1 MNTDRRRWHS
11 ISMHGV
17 GGIRFRLTAS
27 LLLCTVLAPAQDY
40 LDQAVERARRDFDVP
55 GIAIAIVKDG
65 RVALAKG
72 YGVRR
77 IGQPEPVTAHSLFRI
92 ASNTKA
98 FTAAALAMLV
108 DEGKI
113 GWDDRVVDHLAG
125 FQLYDPYVTREL
137 TVRDLLTH
145 RSGLGLGA
153 GDLMFFPPSDLSR
166 EEIMRRLRFIK
177 PATSFRSRYAYDN
190 LLYLVAGSIIPAV
203 TGQSWDEFVRR
214 RIFVP
219 LGMTSTGNT
228 TEFLQAAADVA
239 IPHSKNGGK
248 LEPLPHENVDNNAPA
263 GSIVSCAADMA
274 RWVMLQLNHGEFDGV
289 RLFSEKQSR
298 EMWTPQTILPI
309 DPAPLPALAAVQP
322 NFRTY
327 GLGWH
332 LDDYRG
338 RKVVWH
344 SGELAGYYSR
354 ATMLPEL
361 NLGMIVFTNQEE
373 DGVYHALSYTILDHY
388 LGVPPTDWVGVFH
401 QLAQKQTAEADAIT
415 AKSSGRRNAASHPSL
430 PAAAYAG
437 RYRDPWYGDVLIA
450 EGGGKLSIHFTHTPA
465 LAGSLEHWQYDT
477 FVARWNNRTLGADA
491 YVTFWLKPDG
501 SIDQVRMSPVSPL
514 TDFSFDF
521 QDLDLR
527 PIAPDAPPR

>member
-1 MNTDRRRWHS
+1 MTS
-11 ISMHGV
+11 SSTTAKTL
-17 GGIRFRLTAS
+17 RLAAALSLVAS
-27 LLLCTVLAPAQDY
+27 FAAAQDY
-40 LDQAVERARRDFDVP
+40 LDSAVAQARRDFDVP

-77 IGQPEPVTAHSLFRI
+77 IGSPEPVTPRSLFRI

-113 GWDDRVVDHLAG
+113 HWDDRVIDRLPA
-125 FQLYDPYVTREL
+125 FEMYDPYVTREL
-137 TVRDLLTH
+137 TIRDLLTH
-145 RSGLGLGA
+145 RSGLSLGA
-153 GDLMFFPPSDLSR
+153 GDLMFFPPTDLSR
-166 EEIMRRLRFIK
+166 DEIMHRLRYIK
-177 PATSFRSRYAYDN
+177 PAASFRSRYAYDN

-203 TGQSWDEFVRR
+203 TGQTWDDFVRR
-214 RIFVP
+214 RIFHP
-219 LGMTSTGNT
+219 LGMTSTGNS

-263 GSIVSCAADMA
+263 GSIVSCVADMA
-274 RWVMLQLNHGEFDGV
+274 RWVMLQLNHGELDGV
-289 RLFSEKQSR
+289 RLFSETQSR

-309 DPAPLPALAAVQP
+309 APPPLAALAPVQP

-338 RKVVWH
+338 RKLVWH

-354 ATMLPEL
+354 VTMLPDL
-361 NLGMIVFTNQEE
+361 HLGIVVFTNQEE
-373 DGVYHALSYTILDHY
+373 DGVYHSLTYTILDRY
-388 LGVPPTDWVGVFH
+388 LGVPPTDWVGVFR
-401 QLAQKQTAEADAIT
+401 QLAQKQAADAQ
-415 AKSSGRRNAASHPSL
+415 AAMAQSGGHRNAASHPSL
-430 PAAAYAG
+430 ALAAYAG

-450 EGGGKLSIHFTHTPA
+450 ETAGKLSIRFTHTPA
-465 LAGSLEHWQYDT
+465 LAGDLEHWQYDT
-477 FVARWNNRTLGADA
+477 FVARWNNRSLGADA
-491 YVTFWLKPDG
+491 YVTFSLNPDG
-501 SIDQVRMSPVSPL
+501 SIDRLKMSPVSPL

-521 QDLDLR
+521 QDLDLH
-527 PIAPDAPPR
+527 PVPLDTPPH